1 MYLESTLHEYQQPTR
16 SAEYNMMDLTFRHM
30 LLDCLFW
37 GGFLRE
43 KKGTENQ
50 MHIKST
56 PSFKNILLKILTVL
70 VVLFHRQ

>member
-1 MYLESTLHEYQQPTR
+1 
-16 SAEYNMMDLTFRHM
+16 MMDLTFRHM

-56 PSFKNILLKILTVL
+56 PSFKNILLNILTVL